1 MKKFAILLL
10 SLLTVLFSLSA
21 CKTASIFDGKVSEL
35 RSILYEGSGETL
47 SLKAAYGFRETPYEN
62 DGKVGNLAHTLT
74 LKLLNK
80 ETSDVSY
87 TVYLTHD
94 GVDYKSNFKLNPA
107 THSVTAVVEIENF
120 DATEFT
126 VQISTANTSES
137 VTLKSI
143 VPEGTMDYKS
153 ALSHLESKQSGLIKN
168 FLDSDGNFNAEIYVR
183 IVVKD
188 SRAFWYVGIA
198 SGNEQL
204 KALLIDGANGEVLAI
219 REIF

>member
-1 MKKFAILLL
+1 MKKFVVLFL
-10 SLLTVLFSLSA
+10 SLSIVLCSFSA
-21 CKTASIFDGKVSEL
+21 CKTASILDGKVSEL
-35 RSILYEGSGETL
+35 RSALYEGSGQTL

-74 LKLLNK
+74 FKLLDK
-80 ETSDVSY
+80 ETSDV
-87 TVYLTHD
+87 TFTLCFTHD

-107 THSVTAVVEIENF
+107 THSVTAVFEIENF

-126 VQISTANTSES
+126 VQVSTANTSES

-153 ALSHLESKQSGLIKN
+153 ALSHLESKPSGLIKN
-168 FLDSDGNFNAEIYVR
+168 FLDSEGNFNAEIYAR

-188 SRAFWYVGIA
+188 SRAFWYIGIA

-204 KALLIDGANGEVLAI
+204 KALLIDGANGEILAI